1 MRYRSLRL
9 WRQYR
14 VVVVTGT
21 VLLAAVLTTWVLRQT
36 TVAEVE
42 ANEAQWQTNIAEN
55 AAEQI
60 EVDFRRRYALIER
73 RARSMA
79 SDSVITA
86 ALVRARDTGTRSA
99 ELLQRVNAVGVEDRV
114 GVEVRGADGELL
126 AWKGEAVPVDP
137 RAVQA
142 AFQASGPISMIEQDG
157 EVRRAM
163 TVWWPVVVK
172 GTRVGIVRTVRLVEF
187 QPPVLNRYIQG
198 FDLESDWRRRTG
210 EAVEVSFI
218 TSQQTEAPRSQQT
231 RPRDAAE
238 PSEDLQLRRT
248 LSGVGASPLMTVTV
262 RPPSSDRLIAVQTQK
277 YDSLFILWVVLG
289 AFWAITATWTAYR
302 YARER
307 ALRRWNRPDD
317 KASDDGD
324 QYGGGQPDGG
334 QPDGGQPDETRDDES
349 QHDEAQD
356 NENRPDE
363 NRPDGSRHD
372 ENRHGGERHGGVKRP
387 SFPVAAGWFSLT
399 LAGWIGLRYLM
410 VWLDVPGRWLSSVRR
425 IAPLFD
431 PTHLASTFG
440 GGILQSTGDLLVT
453 ALFAII
459 GSTAL
464 IHLAGRIRP
473 RTDSLSDLFEQFQAT
488 TPPDPHPFRFFAAI
502 TTATVL
508 IMSFVLALAEV
519 VQRSVLDSTL
529 DYFSRTGILPE
540 PLVLIVLCSLFL
552 LAVSAVLAG
561 TAVAW
566 FTTRIAVRH
575 RPSGWPRG
583 LPTLGIGVILLLGIG
598 ACYAWPPTRELVPI
612 PVAMTFLGTVA
623 AASTLG
629 VVWPYGGV
637 GQLTL
642 RGLLPSVLALTMLL
656 YPMLYIGMDTQRRD
670 RMVGAALS
678 FEEGRDPRVLF
689 SIKQMLKASRQE
701 LDSPNQPAE
710 ASASTARGAASGTNP
725 RIQTVAGSPDLAMD
739 SVATRLVSRSL
750 LASLTT
756 YEASLIFID
765 AEQRPV
771 ERFTASGVRAR
782 RMTPR
787 ESDQRA
793 FEQLRQMYEL
803 QRATGPLVDQ
813 LQGRRPEQRMGELVY
828 AGIIPLDQPIATGR
842 DGREIAWI
850 MVRAEPRSLL
860 PGAGTGVPAVLLPDG
875 SYLDLYAELS
885 LAEFRNGAL
894 ARSLGRDFGRARLQ
908 SSLRSVLDENQM
920 LWRSE
925 TVRGARYLT
934 LYRQMRPASPT
945 GASSLSDPQ
954 AWQEQTIAVRIPAVL
969 AFDHLYYILRLTIAG
984 LCVTFLIYLLG
995 LYGRYQRGL
1004 LPAPKVRFRDK
1015 VLSAFLAVGVVSM
1028 IAVGVVGVQ
1037 VVTGENERVIER
1049 RLHDHLNRVEE
1060 TLALE
1065 ARPGEM
1071 MYRVAERVD
1080 LDSLAARVGLD
1091 LRMYEGPELRGT
1103 SRARLVR
1110 DRLVDRRIPIEVYR
1124 ALYEETYR
1132 FTMAPSFVGS
1142 FQYVVGYQ
1150 ALPGEDG
1157 TPRYVL
1163 AVPTLAQQ
1171 ERIEEEQARTL
1182 AYLFGALLILV
1193 VVVMLTALLL
1203 ANALARPIAQLREGL
1218 EAVGEGRFARVL
1230 PVDTRDEIGDLVRT
1244 FNEMREQLRESRRKL
1259 AKQERELAWREMARQ
1274 VAHEIKNPLTPMK
1287 LSIQHLQR
1295 AFQKERTEHGGENSG
1310 FEAMFDRITETL
1322 IEQIEALARI
1332 ANEFSSFARLP
1343 TRVLEPMDLNEVI
1356 QEAVRLMREE
1366 ASDVDIEM
1374 DLEDTPL
1381 VVKADREELRR
1392 IFINLIKNAIQAIP
1406 DHRDGHITVRTAP
1419 ETGEGDAAPAVRC
1432 EIADNGTG
1440 IPASL
1445 RDKIFQPNFSTKTS
1459 GTGLGLAIA
1468 RKSIEELD
1476 GQIGFETVEGEGT
1489 TFWIRLPLSE
1499 QATVNA

>member
-1 MRYRSLRL
+1 
-9 WRQYR
+9 
-14 VVVVTGT
+14 
-21 VLLAAVLTTWVLRQT
+21 
-36 TVAEVE
+36 
-42 ANEAQWQTNIAEN
+42 
-55 AAEQI
+55 
-60 EVDFRRRYALIER
+60 
-73 RARSMA
+73 
-79 SDSVITA
+79 
-86 ALVRARDTGTRSA
+86 
-99 ELLQRVNAVGVEDRV
+99 
-114 GVEVRGADGELL
+114 
-126 AWKGEAVPVDP
+126 
-137 RAVQA
+137 
-142 AFQASGPISMIEQDG
+142 
-157 EVRRAM
+157 
-163 TVWWPVVVK
+163 
-172 GTRVGIVRTVRLVEF
+172 
-187 QPPVLNRYIQG
+187 
-198 FDLESDWRRRTG
+198 
-210 EAVEVSFI
+210 
-218 TSQQTEAPRSQQT
+218 
-231 RPRDAAE
+231 
-238 PSEDLQLRRT
+238 
-248 LSGVGASPLMTVTV
+248 
-262 RPPSSDRLIAVQTQK
+262 
-277 YDSLFILWVVLG
+277 
-289 AFWAITATWTAYR
+289 
-302 YARER
+302 
-307 ALRRWNRPDD
+307 
-317 KASDDGD
+317 
-324 QYGGGQPDGG
+324 
-334 QPDGGQPDETRDDES
+334 
-349 QHDEAQD
+349 
-356 NENRPDE
+356 
-363 NRPDGSRHD
+363 
-372 ENRHGGERHGGVKRP
+372 
-387 SFPVAAGWFSLT
+387 
-399 LAGWIGLRYLM
+399 
-410 VWLDVPGRWLSSVRR
+410 
-425 IAPLFD
+425 
-431 PTHLASTFG
+431 
-440 GGILQSTGDLLVT
+440 
-453 ALFAII
+453 
-459 GSTAL
+459 
-464 IHLAGRIRP
+464 
-473 RTDSLSDLFEQFQAT
+473 
-488 TPPDPHPFRFFAAI
+488 
-502 TTATVL
+502 
-508 IMSFVLALAEV
+508 MSFVLALAQV

-540 PLVLIVLCSLFL
+540 PLVLVVLCSLFL

-566 FTTRIAVRH
+566 ITIRIAVCH

-583 LPTLGIGVILLLGIG
+583 LPTLGIGVIVLLGIG
-598 ACYAWPPTRELVPI
+598 AFYAWPPTRELLPI

-642 RGLLPSVLALTMLL
+642 RGLLPSVLALTLLL
-656 YPMLYIGMDTQRRD
+656 YPMLYMGMDTQRRD

-689 SIKQMLKASRQE
+689 SIEQMLKASKQE
-701 LDSPNQPAE
+701 LDAPTLSAQS
-710 ASASTARGAASGTNP
+710 SASTAGRAVSGTNP
-725 RIQTVAGSPDLAMD
+725 RIQTVADTGPPDLAMD

-765 AEQRPV
+765 TEEQPV

-787 ESDQRA
+787 QSDQRA

-842 DGREIAWI
+842 GGREIAWI

-908 SSLRSVLDENQM
+908 SSLRSRLDETEV
-920 LWRSE
+920 LWQRE

-934 LYRQMRPASPT
+934 LYRQMRASGQT
-945 GASSLSDPQ
+945 NASSLSGPQ
-954 AWQEQTIAVRIPAVL
+954 ARQEQTIAVRIPAVL

-1071 MYRVAERVD
+1071 MYSVAERVD

-1132 FTMAPSFVGS
+1132 FTTAPSFVGS

-1295 AFQKERTEHGGENSG
+1295 AFQKERPGHAGETTG

-1366 ASDVDIEM
+1366 ASDVDIEV
-1374 DLEDTPL
+1374 DLGETPL

-1406 DHRDGHITVRTAP
+1406 DHRDGHITLTTAP

-1432 EIADNGTG
+1432 EIEDNGTG

-1499 QATVNA
+1499 QATINA

>member
-1 MRYRSLRL
+1 MRFRTLRL

-14 VVVVTGT
+14 TLIVSGAL
-21 VLLAAVLTTWVLRQT
+21 LLAAVLTTWVLRQT
-36 TVAEVE
+36 TVAEVTSQ
-42 ANEAQWQTNIAEN
+42 EAQWQANIAQD
-55 AAEQI
+55 ALARI
-60 EVDFRRRYALIER
+60 EADFRKRYGPIER

-86 ALVRARDTGTRSA
+86 ALLNIQQTGRRSSQ
-99 ELLQRVNAVGVEDRV
+99 LLRHVNAVRVDRRM
-114 GVEVRGADGELL
+114 GVEVRSHGGSLL
-126 AWKGEAVPVDP
+126 AWKGVTVPVDA
-137 RAVQA
+137 RTAQHA
-142 AFQASGPISMIEQDG
+142 HSIENEVSLVERDG
-157 EVRRAM
+157 EVRRAL
-163 TVWWPVVVK
+163 TVWWPVRHDGQVV
-172 GTRVGIVRTVRLVEF
+172 GLIRTVRLVQF

-198 FDLESDWRRRTG
+198 FDLEADWQRLTG
-210 EAVEVSFI
+210 ESISVSY
-218 TSQQTEAPRSQQT
+218 APRSLDSST
-231 RPRDAAE
+231 SESASARWSDASGSDASRSDASGSPAPGE
-238 PSEDLQLRRT
+238 SELHVRKMLT
-248 LSGVGASPLMTVTV
+248 GAGQSPLLAVTV
-262 RPPSSDRLIAVQTQK
+262 RPPAGDRLIAVQTQK
-277 YDSLFILWVVLG
+277 YDGLFVLWVVMVALWCVS
-289 AFWAITATWTAYR
+289 AAWVAYR
-302 YARER
+302 HMHRRESRGR
-307 ALRRWNRPDD
+307 AV
-317 KASDDGD
+317 
-324 QYGGGQPDGG
+324 
-334 QPDGGQPDETRDDES
+334 TRDRRAYLKS
-349 QHDEAQD
+349 THWFA
-356 NENRPDE
+356 
-363 NRPDGSRHD
+363 
-372 ENRHGGERHGGVKRP
+372 
-387 SFPVAAGWFSLT
+387 VAF
-399 LAGWIGLRYLM
+399 AGWIGLRYLM
-410 VWLDVPGRWLSSVRR
+410 VWLDVPGRWVGSIERL
-425 IAPLFD
+425 APLFD

-453 ALFAII
+453 ALFAIVAA
-459 GSTAL
+459 TAL
-464 IHLAGRIRP
+464 VDVTAGIRP
-473 RTDSLSDLFEQFQAT
+473 RTDSIADLTEQLRSADVEN
-488 TPPDPHPFRFFAAI
+488 PKPFRFLLAI
-502 TTATVL
+502 GLATVL
-508 IMSFVLALAEV
+508 ILGSVVTLAEV

-529 DYFSRTGILPE
+529 DYFSRTGVLPE

-552 LAVSAVLAG
+552 LAVSAVLAS
-561 TAVAW
+561 TASVWVAM
-566 FTTRIAVRH
+566 RVSLRH
-575 RPSGWPRG
+575 RPVRWPRG
-583 LPTLGIGVILLLGIG
+583 LPTLAIAITVLAVIA
-598 ACYAWPPTRELVPI
+598 ACYAWPVTRALLPI
-612 PVAMTFLGTVA
+612 PVTMTFIGVVA

-656 YPMLYIGMDTQRRD
+656 YPMLYMGMDTQRRD
-670 RMVGAALS
+670 RMTGAAMS

-689 SIKQMLKASRQE
+689 SIEQMLHASKQE
-701 LDSPNQPAE
+701 FGASSRVNDARAPSGRS
-710 ASASTARGAASGTNP
+710 ASAGTPPPSVMTQTSQSQDTGRKTGAAS
-725 RIQTVAGSPDLAMD
+725 AGISPLTAD
-739 SVATRLVSRSL
+739 SIATRLVRRSL

-756 YEASLIFID
+756 YEASLIFVD
-765 AEQRPV
+765 ANGEPV
-771 ERFTASGVRAR
+771 ERFTASGVRAQR
-782 RMTPR
+782 TVPR
-787 ESDQRA
+787 ASDRRA
-793 FEQLRQMYEL
+793 FEQLRALYEATQATGSVVDQL
-803 QRATGPLVDQ
+803 RGELPGQRAT
-813 LQGRRPEQRMGELVY
+813 ELVY
-828 AGIIPLDQPIATGR
+828 AGILPLDPPSVIAG
-842 DGREIAWI
+842 DGSEIAWV

-875 SYLDLYAELS
+875 SYSDLYAELS
-885 LAEFRNGAL
+885 LAEFRDGAL
-894 ARSLGRDFGRARLQ
+894 ARSLGRDFGRARLAAD
-908 SSLRSVLDENQM
+908 LRETMIGTQM
-920 LWRSE
+920 LWQSE
-925 TVRGARYLT
+925 TVRGVRYLT
-934 LYRQMRPASPT
+934 LYRQVSRNPAVAEPRAPRPRAGRDT
-945 GASSLSDPQ
+945 AR
-954 AWQEQTIAVRIPAVL
+954 ERTIAVRIPAVL

-1004 LPAPKVRFRDK
+1004 LPAPRVRFRDK

-1065 ARPGEM
+1065 AKPGEM

-1091 LRMYEGPELRGT
+1091 LRMYSGPDLRGT

-1110 DRLVDRRIPIEVYR
+1110 DRLVDRRMPIEVYR

-1132 FTMAPSFVGS
+1132 FTTAPSYIGS
-1142 FQYVVGYQ
+1142 FRYVVGYQ

-1157 TPRYVL
+1157 APRYVL

-1230 PVDTRDEIGDLVRT
+1230 PVNTRDEIGDLVRT
-1244 FNEMREQLRESRRKL
+1244 FNETREQLRESRRKL

-1295 AFQKERTEHGGENSG
+1295 AYRQDRGETRRDTDGTFPS
-1310 FEAMFDRITETL
+1310 MFDRITETL

-1356 QEAVRLMREE
+1356 REAARLMREE
-1366 ASDVDIEM
+1366 ASDVHI
-1374 DLEDTPL
+1374 DLNLGDDPL
-1381 VVKADREELRR
+1381 VVQADREELRR

-1406 DHRDGHITVRTAP
+1406 GHRDGLITIATTPVS
-1419 ETGEGDAAPAVRC
+1419 GEGDAAPGIRC
-1432 EIADNGTG
+1432 EIEDNGTG
-1440 IPASL
+1440 IPAGL

-1476 GQIGFETVEGEGT
+1476 GQIGFDTVEGEGT
-1489 TFWIRLPLSE
+1489 TFWIRLPLAE
-1499 QATVNA
+1499 EAAVRA

>member
-1 MRYRSLRL
+1 MEPRPCLRVQIFVHDGSIFHRVVFLQLGLSLLMRFQFLRL

-14 VVVVTGT
+14 GVIVTGI
-21 VLLAAVLTTWVLRQT
+21 VLLAAVLVTWVLRQT

-42 ANEAQWQTNIAEN
+42 DKEAQWQTNIAEN
-55 AAEQI
+55 AMAEI
-60 EVDFRRRYALIER
+60 ETDFRRRYAPVER
-73 RARSMA
+73 RARSMS
-79 SDSVITA
+79 SDSVITD
-86 ALVRARDTGTRSA
+86 ALVHVRESGTRPD
-99 ELLQRVNAVGVEDRV
+99 ELLRRVSAVRVEDRM
-114 GVEVRGADGELL
+114 GAEVRGPDGNLL

-137 RAVQA
+137 RAMNA
-142 AFQASGPISMIEQDG
+142 ALRASGPVAMIEQDG
-157 EVRRAM
+157 EVRRAI
-163 TVWWPVVVK
+163 TVWWPIDVD

-187 QPPVLNRYIQG
+187 QPPVLNRHIQA

-210 EAVEVSFI
+210 EAVKVSFLMP
-218 TSQQTEAPRSQQT
+218 QQAEILPPQSAEDAEGDIR
-231 RPRDAAE
+231 RD
-238 PSEDLQLRRT
+238 QVLR
-248 LSGVGASPLMTVTV
+248 GIGESPLMTVTV
-262 RPPSSDRLIAVQTQK
+262 RPPSGDRLIAVQTQR
-277 YDSLFILWVVLG
+277 YNNLFVLWGVLI
-289 AFWAITATWTAYR
+289 AFWAIVVMWRAYQ
-302 YARER
+302 YARTR
-307 ALRRWNRPDD
+307 ALRAQRRDGPVGEQSLVGAARWF
-317 KASDDGD
+317 AF
-324 QYGGGQPDGG
+324 
-334 QPDGGQPDETRDDES
+334 
-349 QHDEAQD
+349 A
-356 NENRPDE
+356 
-363 NRPDGSRHD
+363 
-372 ENRHGGERHGGVKRP
+372 
-387 SFPVAAGWFSLT
+387 
-399 LAGWIGLRYLM
+399 LAGWVGLRYLL
-410 VWLDVPGRWLSSVRR
+410 VWLDVPGRWLTSVQN

-440 GGILQSTGDLLVT
+440 GGILRSTGDLLVT
-453 ALFAII
+453 ALFAIV

-464 IHLAGRIRP
+464 IHFAGRLRP
-473 RTDSLSDLFEQFQAT
+473 RTDSLSDLVEQLQVT
-488 TPPDPHPFRFFAAI
+488 DPPDPRPFRFFGAI
-502 TTATVL
+502 TVATVL
-508 IMSFVLALAEV
+508 IMSFVLVLAEV

-540 PLVLIVLCSLFL
+540 PLVLVVLCSLFL
-552 LAVSAVLAG
+552 LALSAVLAG

-566 FTTRIAVRH
+566 IATRITVQH
-575 RPSGWPRG
+575 RPSEWSRG
-583 LPTLGIGVILLLGIG
+583 VPTLGVALIVLVGIG
-598 ACYAWPPTRELVPI
+598 ACYAWPPTRDLLPV
-612 PVAMTFLGTVA
+612 PVAMTFLGITA

-629 VVWPYGGV
+629 IVWPYGGV

-656 YPMLYIGMDTQRRD
+656 YPMLYMGMDTQRRD
-670 RMVGAALS
+670 RMVSAAHS

-689 SIKQMLKASRQE
+689 SIEQMLKASRQE
-701 LDSPNQPAE
+701 LSPSDATTSSSTPP
-710 ASASTARGAASGTNP
+710 ASASPSNTSSGTRPSVSTVAAS
-725 RIQTVAGSPDLAMD
+725 SPVSADVSID
-739 SVATRLVSRSL
+739 SIATRLVNRSL

-756 YEASLIFID
+756 YEASLVFID
-765 AEQRPV
+765 SEERPV

-782 RMTPR
+782 RVTPR
-787 ESDQRA
+787 ESDHSA
-793 FEQLRQMYEL
+793 FAQLRQMYEM
-803 QRATGPLVDQ
+803 QRATGPLVEQ
-813 LQGRRPEQRMGELVY
+813 LQGRYPEQRTGELVY
-828 AGIIPLDQPIATGR
+828 AGIIPIDQPIETDRNGSN
-842 DGREIAWI
+842 IAWI

-885 LAEFRNGAL
+885 LAEFRDGAL

-908 SSLRSVLDENQM
+908 SSLRSVLNKRQVV
-920 LWRSE
+920 WQSE

-934 LYRQMRPASPT
+934 LYRQLQLSSSANESSP
-945 GASSLSDPQ
+945 SDPQ
-954 AWQEQTIAVRIPAVL
+954 VQQEQTIAVRIPAVL

-1071 MYRVAERVD
+1071 MYSVAERVD

-1091 LRMYEGPELRGT
+1091 LRMYEGPDLRGT

-1110 DRLVDRRIPIEVYR
+1110 DRLVDRRIPIGVYR
-1124 ALYEETYR
+1124 TLYEETYR
-1132 FTMAPSFVGS
+1132 FTTAPSYVGS

-1193 VVVMLTALLL
+1193 VVVMFTALLL

-1259 AKQERELAWREMARQ
+1259 ARQERELAWREMARQ

-1295 AFQKERTEHGGENSG
+1295 AFEAQRTERTSEDNG
-1310 FEAMFDRITETL
+1310 FDAMFDRITETL

-1356 QEAVRLMREE
+1356 KEAVRLMREE
-1366 ASDVDIEM
+1366 ASDVDIQ
-1374 DLEDTPL
+1374 LHLSGTPL

-1406 DHRDGHITVRTAP
+1406 DHRNGQITLATDP
-1419 ETGEGDAAPAVRC
+1419 ETGEGDAAPAARC

-1476 GQIGFETVEGEGT
+1476 GQIGFQTVEGEGT

-1499 QATVNA
+1499 QATVKA